1 MWNKLYTKS
10 GSTIFLNIDK
20 LEAIYPDVSE
30 VRVGCIVY
38 ALSEES
44 VKFLIKELGFK
55 DDTDD
60 WRAENDSL

>member
-10 GSTIFLNIDK
+10 GSTIYLNIDK

-30 VRVGCIVY
+30 VRVGRIVY

-60 WRAENDSL
+60 WRADNG